1 MNLPRV
7 ICQGQAILILK
18 RNGYSA
24 GPRSNLH
31 IDGKYMPV
39 REYRSKGGQEI
50 FLVGREYS
58 AVTMQKPPSRSD
70 HGGVMTTEKLLEYIK
85 KAFSANPQ

>member
-7 ICQGQAILILK
+7 IYQSQAILILR

-24 GPRSNLH
+24 ETRTNLH
-31 IDGKYMPV
+31 IDGKLNPV
-39 REYRSKGGQEI
+39 REYRSKNNQET

-58 AVTMQKPPSRSD
+58 AVTGPKRSERRD
-70 HGGVMTTEKLLEYIK
+70 HGDVMPTEELLEYLK
-85 KAFSANPQ
+85 KRFSAKPQ